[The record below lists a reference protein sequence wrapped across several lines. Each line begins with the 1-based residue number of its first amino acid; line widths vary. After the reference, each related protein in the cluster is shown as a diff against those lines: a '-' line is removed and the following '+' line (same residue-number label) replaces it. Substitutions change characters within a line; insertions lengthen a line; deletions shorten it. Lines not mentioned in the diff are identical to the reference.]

1 MPALT
6 PEQRRKQMEMQ
17 RQREAA
23 AKAANKPKRGQKGA
37 QTSGGSKTKGDTV
50 GGAKPISKPTTKP
63 ATKPTTK
70 PKVAD
75 YNDAQGNTYDGNTGR
90 LKSKVAPKPAAKPAP
105 KPSSGG
111 RTYAS
116 ASTPATTAS
125 VTEKPQSNAGMKN
138 QNKDYRGNLFEKTF
152 GYKRGEAPD
161 QLAKRANYAGTD
173 TGVNPS
179 TKVDKNYAD
188 KKPANQTPVAYGK
201 DTKLVNEP
209 AKPASPSAPPSPNQ
223 PKKYDKASKGMTLAE
238 RIRRRRLGLD

>member
-6 PEQRRKQMEMQ
+6 PEQRRKQIEMQ
-17 RQREAA
+17 RQSEAA

-37 QTSGGSKTKGDTV
+37 QTSGGSKTKGSTI
-50 GGAKPISKPTTKP
+50 GGAKPISKSTTKP

-70 PKVAD
+70 TKVAD
-75 YNDAQGNTYDGNTGR
+75 YNDVQGNTYDGNTGR

-116 ASTPATTAS
+116 VSTPTTTAS

-173 TGVNPS
+173 TGYTPS

-188 KKPANQTPVAYGK
+188 KKPVNQTPVAYGK

-209 AKPASPSAPPSPNQ
+209 AKPASPPSPNQ

-238 RIRRRRLGLD
+238 RMRRRRLGLD